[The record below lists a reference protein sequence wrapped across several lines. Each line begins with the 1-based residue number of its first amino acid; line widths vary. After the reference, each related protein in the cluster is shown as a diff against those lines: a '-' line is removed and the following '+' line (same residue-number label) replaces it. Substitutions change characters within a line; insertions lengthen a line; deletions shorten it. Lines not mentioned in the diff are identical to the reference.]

1 MEPKGFI
8 FIKKEFTATKMWPDK
23 QVTLSGVIDLETEYK
38 KALAGKPA
46 QVIDI
51 AVDGSGYLVLG
62 HGETVGHFIW
72 MIEKED
78 TIGDI
83 ITVKWENGQLIPTG
97 MDPMEEMMHFITNMR
112 K

>member
-8 FIKKEFTATKMWPDK
+8 FIKKEFLATTLWPDK
-23 QVTLSGVIDLETEYK
+23 QITLSGIIDLEAEYK
-38 KALAGKPA
+38 KALAGKLA
-46 QVIDI
+46 QVMDI

-62 HGETVGHFIW
+62 HSETVGHFLW
-72 MIEKED
+72 MIEKDD

-83 ITVKWENGQLIPTG
+83 LPVKWKNGQLIPTG
-97 MDPMEEMMHFITNMR
+97 MNPMEEMMYLITNMR